1 MAVEQRKPGRGG
13 GSEQPSP
20 ASSCVRAKPGAP
32 GSAPGSATS
41 SALCASIALNAP
53 SLCADSLG
61 GREGESSAWASLA
74 APSGGAKGPSTCA
87 MLGPRS
93 RERDV
98 PAAGAERSYKERGE
112 GLGFLVRTRSPGEM
126 LLRNRFRGWRQQ
138 RLPPPRLGANREE
151 PPSCQPG
158 LEPPPPALA
167 AVATLQLGSEE
178 PAGASFPLGGLTPSG
193 PR

>member
-41 SALCASIALNAP
+41 SALCPSIALNAP

-74 APSGGAKGPSTCA
+74 APSGGAKGPSTCV

-126 LLRNRFRGWRQQ
+126 LLRNRFRGWRSSGC
-138 RLPPPRLGANREE
+138 RRRD
-151 PPSCQPG
+151 
-158 LEPPPPALA
+158 LEPTGRNPRA
-167 AVATLQLGSEE
+167 ASPGWSLPRQLW
-178 PAGASFPLGGLTPSG
+178 LL
-193 PR
+193 